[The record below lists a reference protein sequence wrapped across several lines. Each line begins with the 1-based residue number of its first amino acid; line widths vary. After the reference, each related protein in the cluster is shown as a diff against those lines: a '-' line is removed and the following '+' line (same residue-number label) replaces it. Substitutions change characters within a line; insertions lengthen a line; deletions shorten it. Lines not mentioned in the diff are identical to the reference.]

1 MTRRDLIPVDKKKD
15 DSLFPLAAMR
25 QQMDDVFDR
34 FLRNWDV
41 FPSSPSYTLSSL
53 SPVPSLDVSETDKDV
68 CIKAELPGMEQ
79 QDVKIEVNQ
88 NQLTLR
94 GEKRSEKEDKDE
106 SYWMKEIAYGNF
118 SRTLTLPFDIDP
130 DKAKASFSKGILTL
144 TIEKPHEAVSPK
156 KTIPITG

>member
-68 CIKAELPGMEQ
+68 CI
-79 QDVKIEVNQ
+79 
-88 NQLTLR
+88 
-94 GEKRSEKEDKDE
+94 
-106 SYWMKEIAYGNF
+106 
-118 SRTLTLPFDIDP
+118 
-130 DKAKASFSKGILTL
+130 
-144 TIEKPHEAVSPK
+144 
-156 KTIPITG
+156 